1 MLATVAISAQMAY
14 FAASLD
20 EANIPLHHYGFELM
34 HDTAM
39 PHSPLSQMLGLF
51 RLMRP
56 KQWIKN
62 GFVLAPLVFSGA
74 FVDAGAVK
82 RALLAVLLFCIAS
95 SATYIINDIH
105 DMERDRRHPKKSKT
119 RPLAAGIVSVT
130 AALMLLAGLYAV
142 LVWAWFVAPKVV
154 MVIAAYLLLNF
165 AYTFVLKHQ
174 PVVDI
179 FTIAIGFVL
188 RVYAGAMA
196 LDVPVSSWMF
206 ITTLCLAL
214 YLAAVKRRQEL
225 SQSGAEGRKVLEKY
239 SVALVDRY
247 AEMSATGALL
257 FYSMFVMSA
266 KPELVIT
273 VPLVLFGLFRYW
285 FVVEA
290 LDGGESPTDA
300 LLADWQLLL
309 TVVLWVAVCIWTLRP
324 LQG

>member
-1 MLATVAISAQMAY
+1 MSSNAGSR
-14 FAASLD
+14 
-20 EANIPLHHYGFELM
+20 N
-34 HDTAM
+34 DTARVR
-39 PHSPLSQMLGLF
+39 SPLVQTLGLIQ
-51 RLMRP
+51 LMRP

-62 GFVLAPLVFSGA
+62 SFVLAPLVFSGA
-74 FVDAGAVK
+74 FLNIDAVS
-82 RALLAVLLFCIAS
+82 RALLAMVLFCVGS
-95 SATYIINDIH
+95 SATYIVNDIH
-105 DMERDRRHPKKSKT
+105 DMEHDRRHPQKSKT
-119 RPLAAGIVSVT
+119 RPLAAGVVSAP
-130 AALMLLAGLYAV
+130 AALTLLTVLYAV
-142 LVWAWFVAPKVV
+142 LVWGWFIAPKVV
-154 MVIAAYLLLNF
+154 TVIAAYLLLNL

-179 FTIAIGFVL
+179 FTVAIGFVL

-225 SQSGAEGRKVLEKY
+225 SQSGTEGRKVLEKY
-239 SVALVDRY
+239 SISLVDRY

-257 FYSMFVMSA
+257 FYSMFVISA
-266 KPELVIT
+266 KPQLVIT

-300 LLADWQLLL
+300 LLSDWQLLA
-309 TVVLWVAVCIWTLRP
+309 TVVLWVAACGWTLWP
-324 LQG
+324 VHG

>member
-1 MLATVAISAQMAY
+1 MVS
-14 FAASLD
+14 
-20 EANIPLHHYGFELM
+20 PRFEKM
-34 HDTAM
+34 HGTAM
-39 PHSPLSQMLGLF
+39 THSSLAQMLGLI
-51 RLMRP
+51 RLIRP
-56 KQWIKN
+56 KQWVKN
-62 GFVLAPLVFSGA
+62 GFVLAPLVFSGNFLDVEA
-74 FVDAGAVK
+74 IS
-82 RALLAVLLFCIAS
+82 RALLAVLLFCVAS
-95 SATYIINDIH
+95 SVTYVINDMH
-105 DMERDRRHPKKSKT
+105 DIEHDRLHPTKAKI
-119 RPLAAGIVSVT
+119 RPLAAGIVSLP
-130 AALMLLAGLYAV
+130 AALILLAGLYAM
-142 LVWAWFVAPKVV
+142 LIWGWFVAPKVV
-154 MVIAAYLLLNF
+154 MVIAAYLVLNL

-225 SQSGAEGRKVLEKY
+225 SQSGTEGRKVLEKY

-257 FYSMFVMSA
+257 FYSMFVMST

-300 LLADWQLLL
+300 LLVDWQLLL
-309 TVVLWVAVCIWTLRP
+309 TVLLWVAACSWALWPV
-324 LQG
+324 QE

>member
-1 MLATVAISAQMAY
+1 MHSTVKTRSALA
-14 FAASLD
+14 
-20 EANIPLHHYGFELM
+20 
-34 HDTAM
+34 
-39 PHSPLSQMLGLF
+39 QMLGLIK
-51 RLMRP
+51 LMRP
-56 KQWIKN
+56 KQWVKN
-62 GFVLAPLVFSGA
+62 GFVLAPLMFSEA
-74 FVDAGAVK
+74 FLDARAISH
-82 RALLAVLLFCIAS
+82 ALLAALLFCVAA
-95 SATYIINDIH
+95 SATYIVNDLH
-105 DMERDRRHPKKSKT
+105 DIKQDRRHPKKSMT
-119 RPLAAGIVSVT
+119 RPLAAGIVSES
-130 AALMLLAGLYAV
+130 AALILLMLFYATLA
-142 LVWAWFVAPKVV
+142 WSWFVVPKVV
-154 MVIAAYLLLNF
+154 IVIVAYLVLNL

-188 RVYAGAMA
+188 RVYAGAVA
-196 LDVPVSSWMF
+196 LDIPVSSWMF

-225 SQSGAEGRKVLEKY
+225 SQSGTEGRKVLEKY
-239 SVALVDRY
+239 SVSLVDRY

-273 VPLVLFGLFRYW
+273 IPLVLFGLFRYW

-309 TVVLWVAVCIWTLRP
+309 TVALWVAACGWALWPT
-324 LQG
+324 QG

>member
-1 MLATVAISAQMAY
+1 
-14 FAASLD
+14 
-20 EANIPLHHYGFELM
+20 M
-34 HDTAM
+34 HGTGV
-39 PHSPLSQMLGLF
+39 PRSPLAQMLGLIK
-51 RLMRP
+51 LMRP

-62 GFVLAPLVFSGA
+62 GFVLAPLGFSGR
-74 FVDAGAVK
+74 FLDVGAVGHT
-82 RALLAVLLFCIAS
+82 LLAVLLFCVAS
-95 SATYIINDIH
+95 SATYVINDMRDI
-105 DMERDRRHPKKSKT
+105 ECDRRHPKKSKT
-119 RPLAAGIVSVT
+119 RPLAAEIVSVP
-130 AALMLLAGLYAV
+130 AALVLLASLCAV
-142 LVWAWFVAPKVV
+142 LVGGWFVAPKVV
-154 MVIAAYLLLNF
+154 MVIAAYLVLNL

-206 ITTLCLAL
+206 VTTLCLAL

-225 SQSGAEGRKVLEKY
+225 SQSGTEGRKVLEKY
-239 SVALVDRY
+239 SVSLVDRY

-273 VPLVLFGLFRYW
+273 VPLVMFGLFRYW

-309 TVVLWVAVCIWTLRP
+309 TVLLWVATCGWALWPV
-324 LQG
+324 QG

>member
-1 MLATVAISAQMAY
+1 MNRTVTAHSLWAQ
-14 FAASLD
+14 LR
-20 EANIPLHHYGFELM
+20 
-34 HDTAM
+34 
-39 PHSPLSQMLGLF
+39 GLIK
-51 RLMRP
+51 LMRP
-56 KQWIKN
+56 KQWVKN
-62 GFVLAPLVFSGA
+62 GFVLAPLVFSGEFLDPEA
-74 FVDAGAVK
+74 I
-82 RALLAVLLFCIAS
+82 RNALWAMLLFCAAS
-95 SATYIINDIH
+95 SATYVINDIH
-105 DMERDRRHPKKSKT
+105 DIERDRRHPKKSQS
-119 RPLAAGIVSVT
+119 RPLAAGIVSVS
-130 AALMLLAGLYAV
+130 AALLLLAGLYAV
-142 LVWAWFVAPKVV
+142 LLGAWFVVPKVLG
-154 MVIAAYLLLNF
+154 VIAAYLVLNL

-188 RVYAGAMA
+188 RVYAGAVA
-196 LDVPVSSWMF
+196 LSVPVSSWMF

-225 SQSGAEGRKVLEKY
+225 SQSGSEGRKVLEKY

-266 KPELVIT
+266 KPALVIT

-309 TVVLWVAVCIWTLRP
+309 TVVLWVLTCVWALWPV
-324 LQG
+324 QG